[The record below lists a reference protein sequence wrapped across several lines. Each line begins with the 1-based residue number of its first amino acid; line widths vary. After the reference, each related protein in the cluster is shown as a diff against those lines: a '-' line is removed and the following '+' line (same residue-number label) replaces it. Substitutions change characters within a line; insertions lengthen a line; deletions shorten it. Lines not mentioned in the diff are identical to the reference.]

1 MSRFL
6 LQKKKL
12 LEEVLEKASS
22 ETTEQSLTGILKYLE
37 RSLLDDFKIILSYKS
52 LETYYKTIVENGNDY
67 NIKPVILD
75 DLSKYLGYESFRAY
89 CLDWRTIEYAINQT
103 VSKIVINIV
112 NKPFINLTE
121 FIGNHKSMSGGIFG
135 AIALIGILFSKGV
148 FTPKECMYW
157 DGNQYQLAHCN
168 DKNPNHY
175 LVPIDTVKLKYFKR
189 STRPDTITVE
199 SSLGKVWYDKSD
211 NDVDFFISHGVN
223 PENDKTLKEA
233 TAHIIDTY
241 GGENAK

>member
-22 ETTEQSLTGILKYLE
+22 ETTEQSSTGILKSLE
-37 RSLLDDFKIILSYKS
+37 RSLLDDFKISLSYKS
-52 LETYYKTIVENGNDY
+52 LETYYKVIVENENDY

-75 DLSKYLGYESFRAY
+75 DLSRYLGYESFKAY
-89 CLDWRTIEYAINQT
+89 CLDWKTIEYAINQT

-121 FIGNHKSMSGGIFG
+121 FISNNKSMSGGVLGI
-135 AIALIGILFSKGV
+135 IALMGLLFSKGV

-157 DGNQYQLAHCN
+157 DGDQYQLAHCN
-168 DKNPNHY
+168 DKNPNHH
-175 LVPIDTVKLKYFKR
+175 LIPIDTVKLKYLKK
-189 STRPDTITVE
+189 STRPDTINVE

-211 NDVDFFISHGVN
+211 NDVEFFTSHGVN
-223 PENDKTLKEA
+223 PENEKTLKEA
-233 TAHIIDTY
+233 TEHIIYTY

>member
-12 LEEVLEKASS
+12 LEEVLEKASR
-22 ETTEQSLTGILKYLE
+22 ETTEKSTTGILKYLE
-37 RSLLDDFKIILSYKS
+37 RSLLDDFKISLSYKS
-52 LETYYKTIVENGNDY
+52 LETYYKVVVENEKDY
-67 NIKPVILD
+67 NIKPLILD
-75 DLSKYLGYESFRAY
+75 DLSRYLGYESFKAY
-89 CLDWRTIEYAINQT
+89 YLDWKTIEYTINQT

-135 AIALIGILFSKGV
+135 VIALIGILFSKGV

-157 DGNQYQLAHCN
+157 NGNQYQLAHCN

-189 STRPDTITVE
+189 STRPDTIIVE
-199 SSLGKVWYDKSD
+199 SSLGKMWYDKSD
-211 NDVDFFISHGVN
+211 NDVEFFTGHGTN
-223 PENDKTLKEA
+223 PENGKTLKEA
-233 TAHIIDTY
+233 TKYIIYTY

>member
-22 ETTEQSLTGILKYLE
+22 ETTETSFSGILKSLE
-37 RSLLDDFKIILSYKS
+37 RSLLDDFKINLSYKS
-52 LETYYKTIVENGNDY
+52 FDTYYKAIVENENDY
-67 NIKPVILD
+67 NIKPLILD
-75 DLSKYLGYESFRAY
+75 DLSRYLGYENFKAY
-89 CLDWRTIEYAINQT
+89 CLDWKTIEYAINQT

-135 AIALIGILFSKGV
+135 IMALIGFLFSKGT

-157 DGNQYQLAHCN
+157 NGDQYQLAHCN
-168 DKNPNHY
+168 DRNPNHH
-175 LVPIDTVKLKYFKR
+175 LMPIDTVKLKYFKR
-189 STRPDTITVE
+189 STRADTITVE

-211 NDVDFFISHGVN
+211 NDVEFYTSHGVN
-223 PENDKTLKEA
+223 PENQKTLKEA
-233 TAHIIDTY
+233 TEHIIYTY
-241 GGENAK
+241 GGENAQ